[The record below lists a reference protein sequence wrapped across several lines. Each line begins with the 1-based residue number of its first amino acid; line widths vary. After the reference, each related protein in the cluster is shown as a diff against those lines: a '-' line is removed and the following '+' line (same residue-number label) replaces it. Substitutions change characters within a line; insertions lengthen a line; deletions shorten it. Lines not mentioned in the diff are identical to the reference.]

1 MEKRAGTLCIARRA
15 QRSGGVSRSR
25 RRRVAFDLIGSFDSS
40 SWASVRRDPGD
51 GTIAIRIAMRTPTE
65 RLRQRWRRSF
75 GRSFRSAIISS
86 SRHSG
91 VGETTDIGRFECI
104 DLIEVGLR
112 ASAGNPSKQDRAGDC
127 ARGVRGDGERWR
139 AGACDAC
146 EAAAARAEASGIF
159 PIQPRPF
166 GERIDGARFMRRRAD
181 RSAAGG
187 REREAVARQS
197 IFFEVI
203 GMKVMG
209 RRRKPVGRLAVFGLR
224 HDRTGACSPTMRSA
238 DVARMAGM
246 PGGVRSLVAG
256 VVVSVLAG
264 LSHATSVT
272 GDLSANA
279 GENTFDGRGA
289 PFAGSLSNSTD
300 HSDLE
305 SIWNWENYWTPF
317 TFGTPS
323 ERSRAA
329 SIAEWIDRSD
339 GGTSGE
345 WDSRSSIPQSESD
358 ALEWF
363 HYWPRHEDASSIVG
377 ASRSGVAAGT
387 GGGVQA
393 SADSARFARP
403 PCAAGDGAT
412 ALGRN
417 ARATGARAI
426 ALGTDAVATG
436 VDSVALGAG
445 SVAARDNVVSV
456 GQAGR
461 ERRIVHVAPGTEGTD
476 AVNRN
481 QLDSALKAAA
491 LHADHRFANLQRQ
504 IDATAR
510 SAYSGIAAVTALSM
524 IPDVDSGRTL
534 AIGIGLGSYKGCHA
548 MALGGTAWL
557 ARNLKVRTGIG
568 MGAEGKTI
576 GVGASWQH

>member
-1 MEKRAGTLCIARRA
+1 M
-15 QRSGGVSRSR
+15 
-25 RRRVAFDLIGSFDSS
+25 
-40 SWASVRRDPGD
+40 
-51 GTIAIRIAMRTPTE
+51 
-65 RLRQRWRRSF
+65 
-75 GRSFRSAIISS
+75 
-86 SRHSG
+86 
-91 VGETTDIGRFECI
+91 
-104 DLIEVGLR
+104 
-112 ASAGNPSKQDRAGDC
+112 
-127 ARGVRGDGERWR
+127 
-139 AGACDAC
+139 
-146 EAAAARAEASGIF
+146 
-159 PIQPRPF
+159 
-166 GERIDGARFMRRRAD
+166 
-181 RSAAGG
+181 
-187 REREAVARQS
+187 
-197 IFFEVI
+197 
-203 GMKVMG
+203 
-209 RRRKPVGRLAVFGLR
+209 
-224 HDRTGACSPTMRSA
+224 
-238 DVARMAGM
+238 
-246 PGGVRSLVAG
+246 
-256 VVVSVLAG
+256 
-264 LSHATSVT
+264 
-272 GDLSANA
+272 
-279 GENTFDGRGA
+279 
-289 PFAGSLSNSTD
+289 
-300 HSDLE
+300 
-305 SIWNWENYWTPF
+305 
-317 TFGTPS
+317 
-323 ERSRAA
+323 
-329 SIAEWIDRSD
+329 
-339 GGTSGE
+339 
-345 WDSRSSIPQSESD
+345 
-358 ALEWF
+358 
-363 HYWPRHEDASSIVG
+363 
-377 ASRSGVAAGT
+377 
-387 GGGVQA
+387 QA